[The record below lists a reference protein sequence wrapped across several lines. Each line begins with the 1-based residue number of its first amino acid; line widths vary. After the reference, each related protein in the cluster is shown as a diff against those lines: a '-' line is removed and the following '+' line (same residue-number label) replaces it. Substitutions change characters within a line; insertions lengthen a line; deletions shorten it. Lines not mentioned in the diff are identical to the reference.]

1 MFIPPWPTKS
11 GFYKDMPKSNQRRNS
26 GHSVADAAGKNNLE
40 STSLERRDFAW
51 CSNGKALNFPFFPH
65 FGLLGS
71 IGFIIELFLTVR
83 ESHTVLT
90 VHKLVFLFLGGTF
103 FEWPK
108 VSQVSLWT
116 KVALWPK
123 VPQESLL
130 SKVALWLK
138 VSLYQVALWLKVSKV
153 SLLLSSLKKVSQV
166 SLLPMLLVYY

>member
-40 STSLERRDFAW
+40 STSLEWRDFAW

-90 VHKLVFLFLGGTF
+90 VHKLIFLFLGGTF

-108 VSQVSLWT
+108 VSQVSL
-116 KVALWPK
+116 
-123 VPQESLL
+123 L

-138 VSLYQVALWLKVSKV
+138 LSLYQAALWLKVSKV
-153 SLLLSSLKKVSQV
+153 SLLLKIALWKKCRKCH
-166 SLLPMLLVYY
+166 YYLYY